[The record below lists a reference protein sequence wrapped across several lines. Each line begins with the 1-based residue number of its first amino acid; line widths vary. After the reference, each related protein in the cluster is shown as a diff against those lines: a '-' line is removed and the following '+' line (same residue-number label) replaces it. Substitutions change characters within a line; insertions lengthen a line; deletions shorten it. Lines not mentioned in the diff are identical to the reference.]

1 MNPDAAGSQNSG
13 LPQGQEMQV
22 SDRLYREM
30 MAACLD
36 LLDQGVTVI
45 DSELRL
51 IACNRTFLELL
62 DFPDELAKPG
72 THFEQFIR
80 YNAERGEYGP
90 GDPDQQVAARV
101 AAARAFTV
109 HETLRL
115 RPNGRLLSIRGFPL
129 PHRGFITL
137 YSDVTEQERQREKLT
152 RHQAE
157 LEDHIQHRTAE
168 LTRANA
174 GLTAA
179 IEANRNITAALQHSE
194 GRLRQ
199 ITDTIPA
206 HIAYFDH
213 GWTYR
218 YANKRYARWF
228 GWTAESIVD
237 RPIREVVGP
246 AVFALVEEHVRR
258 ALTGEKVTY
267 EYPLVAPTGAT
278 VYARSTLLPDIGPD
292 GKVQGC
298 YVHAVDVTE
307 QRRTHFALAQA
318 QKLEAIGQLTGGL
331 AHDFNNMLTVVMGN
345 LSGLRDGLPDSA
357 LVEEYVDPALEAAGR
372 GAELIKRLLAFSRQQ
387 PMDPCPVDVNE
398 LVLSMAKLI
407 RRSLP
412 GSIALLTSSS
422 DGDLTVEADPHQ
434 LESALLNLVLNAK
447 DAMPDGGS
455 LVVDSAVE
463 QIEGAAAADLEV
475 EPGEYVRIAVTD
487 NGTGMD
493 PKTLARVFE
502 PFFTTKKFGMGSGLG
517 MAMVY
522 GFIKQSGG
530 GVRIRS
536 RQALGTTVALL
547 LPRPQ
552 LAANAG
558 HGRHAES
565 AAAGASLCGRVVLLV
580 EDDPEV
586 RKVVRNQLAALGC
599 SVLEAENG
607 SEAADMIETI
617 PAISL
622 VLSDVVMP
630 GGMDGRALAR
640 FVRRFRPEVP
650 VLLMSGYAEQGDPGV
665 AGEGRAPLLDKP
677 FSREQLAEALRA
689 LVG

>member
-1 MNPDAAGSQNSG
+1 
-13 LPQGQEMQV
+13 MQV

-422 DGDLTVEADPHQ
+422 EGDLIVEADPHQ

-455 LVVDSAVE
+455 LVVDSAIE
-463 QIEGAAAADLEV
+463 QVEGAAAVDLEV

-547 LPRPQ
+547 LPRSQ